1 MPKPPLPDELLEVL
15 AKPNPSVISTL
26 RKDGSP
32 VTTATWYVWDDGQLL
47 VNMDE
52 SRKRLA
58 HMRRDPRVSIT
69 VLDDD
74 WYRHISLL
82 GRVVRLEDDEG
93 LEQIDRIAA
102 PLPRHRVP
110 RARPQARQRLD
121 RGRAVARLGPLR
133 APGTPVR

>member
-1 MPKPPLPDELLEVL
+1 MPKPPLPDDLLEVL

-32 VTTATWYVWDDGQLL
+32 VTAATWYVMDDGQVL

-52 SRKRLA
+52 SRKRVG
-58 HMRRDPRVSIT
+58 HMRNDPRVSIT

-82 GRVVRLEDDEG
+82 GRVVRLEDDDG
-93 LEQIDRIAA
+93 LRQIDRIS
-102 PLPRHRVP
+102 RHY
-110 RARPQARQRLD
+110 
-121 RGRAVARLGPLR
+121 RGSDY
-133 APGTPVR
+133 PVRDRTRINAWIEVERWHSWGP

>member
-1 MPKPPLPDELLEVL
+1 MPKPPLPDELIEIL

-32 VTTATWYVWDDGQLL
+32 VTTATWYVWDDGLVL

-52 SRKRLA
+52 SRRRLA

-69 VLDDD
+69 VLDGDD

-82 GRVVRLEDDEG
+82 GRVVRLEDDDG
-93 LEQIDRIAA
+93 LQQIDRISDHYRGA
-102 PLPRHRVP
+102 PY
-110 RARPQARQRLD
+110 
-121 RGRAVARLGPLR
+121 
-133 APGTPVR
+133 PVRDRKRVNAWIEVERWHTWGP